1 MMCHVWKRVKMW
13 GFSTLF
19 RIFFN
24 VAELRKKE
32 AEIPPKLAQKVSK
45 PTTLLDGAT
54 LPVQKINFP
63 GL

>member
-1 MMCHVWKRVKMW
+1 MHFASLLRKVRKTTNVVFTIQGPEMMCHVWKRVKMW

-32 AEIPPKLAQKVSK
+32 AEIPPK
-45 PTTLLDGAT
+45 
-54 LPVQKINFP
+54 
-63 GL
+63 